1 MHINLKHKII
11 YLFATAGLISGLIST
26 SVMADVAV
34 IVNPGSGI
42 SAANAGDVKALFL
55 GKSKSV
61 GGKHVVAV
69 GQKEGNGA
77 RATFNDKV
85 LGKSGSQLKAYWTKL
100 IFSGKGS
107 PPKSLAD
114 DAAVKAHVAANAGAI
129 GYIDSSKVDGTV
141 TVILTV
147 K

>member
-1 MHINLKHKII
+1 MYINLKSKII
-11 YLFATAGLISGLIST
+11 YLCVSVGLMTGVFSMP
-26 SVMADVAV
+26 VFADVAV
-34 IVNPGSGI
+34 IVNPASGI
-42 SAANAGDVKALFL
+42 SAASSDDVKALFL
-55 GKSKSV
+55 GKSKKIS
-61 GGKHVVAV
+61 GKSVVAV
-69 GQKEGNGA
+69 EQKEGNSA

-107 PPKSLAD
+107 PPKNMAD
-114 DAAVKAHVAANAGAI
+114 DAAVKAHVAADPKAI

-141 TVILTV
+141 KAILTV

>member
-1 MHINLKHKII
+1 MYINLKSKII
-11 YLFATAGLISGLIST
+11 YLCVSVGLMAGVFSMP
-26 SVMADVAV
+26 VFADVAV

-42 SAANAGDVKALFL
+42 SAASSGDVKSLFL
-55 GKSKSV
+55 GKSKKIA
-61 GGKHVVAV
+61 GKSVVAV
-69 GQKEGNGA
+69 EQKEGNSA

-107 PPKSLAD
+107 PPKNLAD
-114 DAAVKAHVAANAGAI
+114 DSAVKAHVAANAGAI
-129 GYIDSSKVDGTV
+129 GYIDSSKVDATV
-141 TVILTV
+141 KVILTV

>member
-1 MHINLKHKII
+1 MHINLKHKMI
-11 YLFATAGLISGLIST
+11 YLCATAGLISGLIST
-26 SVMADVAV
+26 PVMADVAV
-34 IVNPGSGI
+34 IVNPSSGI
-42 SAANAGDVKALFL
+42 STASTGDVKALFL
-55 GKSKSV
+55 GKSKKL
-61 GGKHVVAV
+61 GGKSVVAV
-69 GQKEGNGA
+69 EQKEGNGA

-107 PPKSLAD
+107 PPKNLAD
-114 DAAVKAHVAANAGAI
+114 DAAVKAHVAASAGAI

-141 TVILTV
+141 KVILTV

>member
-11 YLFATAGLISGLIST
+11 YLFATASLISGLIST

-34 IVNPGSGI
+34 IVNPGSAI
-42 SAANAGDVKALFL
+42 STASTGDVKALFL
-55 GKSKSV
+55 GKSKNV
-61 GGKHVVAV
+61 GGKAVVAV
-69 GQKEGNGA
+69 EQKEGNGA

-107 PPKSLAD
+107 PQKVWPMMPLSKRMSL
-114 DAAVKAHVAANAGAI
+114 
-129 GYIDSSKVDGTV
+129 
-141 TVILTV
+141 LTPE
-147 K
+147 